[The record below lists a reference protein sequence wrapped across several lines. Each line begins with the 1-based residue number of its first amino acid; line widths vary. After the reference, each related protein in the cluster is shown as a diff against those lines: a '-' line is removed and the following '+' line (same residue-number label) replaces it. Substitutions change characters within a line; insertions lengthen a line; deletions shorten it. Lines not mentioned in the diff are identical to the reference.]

1 MSVGGNR
8 KGFRLLGKR
17 KWQWRWYI
25 LSYLKFEIRM
35 QDVELLQE
43 VDL

>member
-8 KGFRLLGKR
+8 QGFKLLGKR
-17 KWQWRWYI
+17 KWQWRWSI
-25 LSYLKFEIRM
+25 MSCLKFEIRM
-35 QDVELLQE
+35 QDVEFLQE